1 MITLQELETFF
12 GLQALIH
19 TGLLL
24 YTIIM
29 IRLLPKW
36 AIKIHTKLFRVSEKY
51 VMKVFYGILAVY
63 KILIIVFA
71 IVPWLALKFLR

>member
-1 MITLQELETFF
+1 MITLEKLETFF

-19 TGLLL
+19 IGLLL
-24 YTIIM
+24 FSALMII
-29 IRLLPKW
+29 LLRKK
-36 AIKIHTKLFRVSEKY
+36 AIKIHTKLFGIREKF
-51 VMKVFYGILAVY
+51 VMKVFYGILAIY